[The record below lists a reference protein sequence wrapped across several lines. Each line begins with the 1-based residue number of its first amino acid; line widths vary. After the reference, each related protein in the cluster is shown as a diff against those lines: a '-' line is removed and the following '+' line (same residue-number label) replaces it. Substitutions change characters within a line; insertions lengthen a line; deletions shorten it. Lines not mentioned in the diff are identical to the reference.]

1 VSPPRVGPL
10 RWCRFARRPDAG
22 PAGWTPAVHEAV
34 TRRHEGVAARDFPHN
49 RRIAEAADT
58 AGGATPRRRRRFTK
72 RHVLGTGL
80 AIAVVVATFAFVLP
94 RIADYRDVWGVVKT
108 LSWTDVAL
116 LFGAVLLNLVTFA
129 PPWMAALPGLR
140 FRQAFVVTQASTAST
155 YVAPAG
161 VAVGMALSFAM
172 LRAWGF
178 APSAV
183 GLAVALTGVWNQ
195 LAMLAAPAIA
205 LGLLAFTGAS
215 HTALDAIAA
224 IGLAIFAVVV
234 AGFAAGLS
242 TPALAHSIGDLA
254 ARIVS
259 WTLRLVRRG
268 PVRWNGESFVRF
280 RNRTNRLL
288 RRRWHVL
295 TLATLAGQLTVF
307 LVLLVSLRVL
317 GVTGSEVSAV
327 EAFAAWSL
335 VRLLGSIPITPGG
348 LGVVELGLTT
358 ALVGFGGGQVEAV
371 AAVLV
376 YRVLTVVPTLVI
388 GLVAGVTWKRFR
400 PDHPVD
406 DAAPALEGRATPDD
420 PDLASDS

>member
-1 VSPPRVGPL
+1 M
-10 RWCRFARRPDAG
+10 
-22 PAGWTPAVHEAV
+22 
-34 TRRHEGVAARDFPHN
+34 
-49 RRIAEAADT
+49 
-58 AGGATPRRRRRFTK
+58 ATDRRRRVSK
-72 RHVLGTGL
+72 RHLLGAGV
-80 AIAVVVATFAFVLP
+80 AVAVIVATFVFVLP
-94 RIADYRDVWGVVKT
+94 RIADYRDVWRDVKT
-108 LSWTDVAL
+108 LSWTEVAL
-116 LFGAVLLNLVTFA
+116 LLGAMLLNLVTFA

-178 APSAV
+178 ASAAV
-183 GLAVALTGVWNQ
+183 GLAVAVTGVWNQ
-195 LAMLAAPAIA
+195 LAMLAFPTVA
-205 LGLLAFTGAS
+205 LALLALSGGA
-215 HTALDAIAA
+215 HTALDTIAA
-224 IGLAIFAVVV
+224 VGLAILVVMV

-242 TPALAHSIGDLA
+242 SPRLARRVGDVA

-259 WTLRLVRRG
+259 WGLRLIRKE
-268 PVRWNGESFVRF
+268 PVGWDGDAFVRF

-288 RRRWHVL
+288 RGRWHVL

-317 GVTGSEVSAV
+317 GVSGSEVSAV

-358 ALVGFGGGQVEAV
+358 ALVGFGGDQVDVV

-376 YRVLTVVPTLVI
+376 YRVMTVVPTLVI
-388 GLVAGVTWKRFR
+388 GLLAGVTWKRYR
-400 PDHPVD
+400 PASLPT
-406 DAAPALEGRATPDD
+406 DAAG
-420 PDLASDS
+420 

>member
-1 VSPPRVGPL
+1 MTVDAPDNPGGTTPGR
-10 RWCRFARRPDAG
+10 RW
-22 PAGWTPAVHEAV
+22 
-34 TRRHEGVAARDFPHN
+34 
-49 RRIAEAADT
+49 
-58 AGGATPRRRRRFTK
+58 RFTG
-72 RHVLGTGL
+72 RHALGTGV
-80 AIAVVVATFAFVLP
+80 AIAVVVATFVFVLP

-108 LSWTDVAL
+108 LSATDVAL
-116 LFGAVLLNLVTFA
+116 LVAATAVNLLTFA

-161 VAVGMALSFAM
+161 VAVGMALSFTM

-178 APSAV
+178 ASSAV
-183 GLAVALTGVWNQ
+183 GLAVAVTGVWNQ
-195 LAMLAAPAIA
+195 LSMLAFPTVA
-205 LGLLAFTGAS
+205 LALLALAGDGHA
-215 HTALDAIAA
+215 ALDTIAIV
-224 IGLAIFAVVV
+224 GLAIFVAVV

-242 TPALAHSIGDLA
+242 TAALARRVGDLA

-259 WTLRLVRRG
+259 RARRLIRRG
-268 PVRWNGESFVRF
+268 PVAWDGEAFVAF
-280 RNRTNRLL
+280 RARTNTLL

-307 LVLLVSLRVL
+307 LVLLVALRAV
-317 GVTGSEVSAV
+317 GIPAGDVSAV

-358 ALVGFGGGQVEAV
+358 ALVGFGGSQVDVV

-376 YRVLTVVPTLVI
+376 YRFMTMVPTLVV
-388 GLVAGVTWKRFR
+388 GLLAGATWKRHR
-400 PDHPVD
+400 PDYLPE
-406 DAAPALEGRATPDD
+406 PP
-420 PDLASDS
+420 S